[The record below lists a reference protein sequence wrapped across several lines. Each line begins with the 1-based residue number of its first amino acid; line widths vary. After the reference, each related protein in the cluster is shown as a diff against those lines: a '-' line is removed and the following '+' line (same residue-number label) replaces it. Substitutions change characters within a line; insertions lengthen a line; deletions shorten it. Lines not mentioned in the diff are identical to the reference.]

1 MNSKINN
8 KGLIILAGGS
18 IGHRLPFIQ
27 SAAVNPAM
35 IPVGL
40 RPAIA
45 YLFEFYADHVSEIIV
60 VCNPSSAHDIQIQ
73 WDIVSRAHHSKVSL
87 KIIAKD
93 TSHVLDSLRL
103 ASAEANHSNI
113 QDWIISPVTTIP
125 TMLVNPH
132 AYLVEQD
139 IRASAGWSFLLR
151 NADQIK
157 FVSRNSN
164 NQSQSGHAFTGIFQ
178 VSKIALSN
186 ALAEL
191 TGDDLIRLIACLVE
205 KDGLTYLLTDW
216 IDIGHAVNY
225 YQAKS
230 KIVASRHFNSIEIDT
245 VKGLVLKKSN
255 KIKKILDE
263 ATYVATLPKEIQL
276 WFPRQIGEVHVKDGY
291 ANQLMEYYAYP
302 VVSEL
307 FLYWHLD
314 LSQWRQFMSSMRRL
328 LSDFKS
334 HLVSV
339 SKSEH
344 DDLYLNKLITR
355 VDNFFLQVKNSYP
368 AICNEGIVVNGEK
381 NHSLDFL
388 RPWVEK
394 FCDQLYRQDDHCI
407 MHGDLCFN
415 NILYDPYGGT
425 IRLIDPRGGMSSSGG
440 NLHSGDVKYD
450 LAKFVHS
457 AIYGYDFV
465 VSGQFKF
472 EVHNGE
478 YFYEI
483 FSGINSATMLLL
495 VDDLLSD
502 LKVNRNEI
510 DFIVALLFMSMA
522 SLHSEDL
529 RRQVVMYLH
538 GLSILNKVYKKY
550 AHLH

>member
-1 MNSKINN
+1 MNSKLNN

-73 WDIVSRAHHSKVSL
+73 WDIVSRAQHSKVKL

-113 QDWIISPVTTIP
+113 KDWIVSPVTTIP
-125 TMLVNPH
+125 TMLANPSS
-132 AYLVEQD
+132 YLVEKD
-139 IRASAGWSFLLR
+139 VRASAGWSFLLR

-186 ALAEL
+186 ALAQL
-191 TGDDLIRLIACLVE
+191 TGDDLIGLIACLVE
-205 KDGLTYLLTDW
+205 KDGLTYQLTDW

-245 VKGLVLKKSN
+245 VKGLVSKKSN
-255 KIKKILDE
+255 KIQKILDE
-263 ATYVATLPKEIQL
+263 ATYVATLPQEIQL

-328 LSDFKS
+328 LSDFRS

-344 DDLYLNKLITR
+344 DDLYLNKLRMR
-355 VDNFFLQVKNSYP
+355 VSDFSPQVKNSYP
-368 AICNEGIVVNGEK
+368 TICNEGIVVNGEK
-381 NHSLDFL
+381 KHSLYFL
-388 RPWVEK
+388 GPWVEK

-425 IRLIDPRGGMSSSGG
+425 VRLIDPRGGMSSNGG

-450 LAKFVHS
+450 LAKFAHS
-457 AIYGYDFV
+457 AIYGYDFI

-472 EVHNGE
+472 EVNDGE
-478 YFYEI
+478 YSYEI

-495 VDDLLSD
+495 ADDLLSD
-502 LKVNRNEI
+502 LKVNRDEI

-522 SLHSEDL
+522 SLHSED
-529 RRQVVMYLH
+529 RKRQVVMYLH